1 MHYMEIGKTRM
12 FDYVQEMMLDRKQGV
27 DMNYGS
33 ECKFDSYNYTQ
44 LKLDK
49 STLGLSMNYIKHG
62 YTNEKVIQA
71 QKY

>member
-1 MHYMEIGKTRM
+1 M

-49 STLGLSMNYIKHG
+49 STLGLSELYQTLLH
-62 YTNEKVIQA
+62 Q
-71 QKY
+71 